1 MKYNLTRKLNLKRFF
16 PEMQYETIDFAVLE
30 ADSPKQAQEEMDKWI
45 KEWLADKTADY
56 RINKSKEDLFME
68 DLEKTGE
75 AFSKTISK
83 IKTKKVLNDK

>member
-1 MKYNLTRKLNLKRFF
+1 MRYNLTRKLNLKRFF

-56 RINKSKEDLFME
+56 RMNKSKEDLFME
-68 DLEKTGE
+68 DIEKTGSD
-75 AFSKTISK
+75 FQK
-83 IKTKKVLNDK
+83 ILGTKKTLNDPN

>member
-30 ADSPKQAQEEMDKWI
+30 AESPKQAQEELDKWI

-56 RINKSKEDLFME
+56 RMNKSKEDLFME
-68 DLEKTGE
+68 DLEKTG
-75 AFSKTISK
+75 ADFQK
-83 IKTKKVLNDK
+83 ILGTKKTLNDPN